1 MRFCPNCNSAVYDD
15 RAELCPECGKPMNQN
30 VCPSCGRRLQPG
42 QKCPHC
48 SDCRAHGE
56 RYTVRNQSPEQ
67 TVSGGLSMWAYMGLI
82 LLAMVPV
89 IGLIFMIV
97 WACGVSSNPQLAR
110 FARGMLLAKALD
122 DRVGCYNLL
131 RLLDC
136 DPAGDT
142 DFVFTCQEEVGCR
155 GAAGAAFRL
164 RPDIGLALEGTTA
177 NDTGDVPAARQ
188 VCRAGEGV
196 AVSFMDNASIANPG
210 LFREMLA
217 LAKARGISHQVKMG
231 TSGGNEGGAM
241 QRSRSGART
250 CVLSVPC
257 RYIHSASTVCAQSD
271 VEAQYQLAKAFLE
284 K

>member
-97 WACGVSSNPQLAR
+97 WACGVEPIPAS
-110 FARGMLLAKALD
+110 LLNRPRLTPWLMASLSAKPKLPPMM
-122 DRVGCYNLL
+122 
-131 RLLDC
+131 DC
-136 DPAGDT
+136 GW
-142 DFVFTCQEEVGCR
+142 
-155 GAAGAAFRL
+155 
-164 RPDIGLALEGTTA
+164 
-177 NDTGDVPAARQ
+177 
-188 VCRAGEGV
+188 
-196 AVSFMDNASIANPG
+196 NA
-210 LFREMLA
+210 
-217 LAKARGISHQVKMG
+217 
-231 TSGGNEGGAM
+231 
-241 QRSRSGART
+241 
-250 CVLSVPC
+250 
-257 RYIHSASTVCAQSD
+257 
-271 VEAQYQLAKAFLE
+271 
-284 K
+284 

>member
-42 QKCPHC
+42 QKCPHS

-110 FARGMLLAKALD
+110 FARGMLLAKAALFLIGIIFFSVMMAAMQPLLNELEDWLSYYGDEYGYYDNFD
-122 DRVGCYNLL
+122 DSYNYNFG
-131 RLLDC
+131 D
-136 DPAGDT
+136 DYNAGDNGDLFGDDWP
-142 DFVFTCQEEVGCR
+142 DFYGEE
-155 GAAGAAFRL
+155 A
-164 RPDIGLALEGTTA
+164 
-177 NDTGDVPAARQ
+177 PAA
-188 VCRAGEGV
+188 
-196 AVSFMDNASIANPG
+196 NAA
-210 LFREMLA
+210 
-217 LAKARGISHQVKMG
+217 
-231 TSGGNEGGAM
+231 
-241 QRSRSGART
+241 
-250 CVLSVPC
+250 
-257 RYIHSASTVCAQSD
+257 
-271 VEAQYQLAKAFLE
+271 
-284 K
+284 

>member
-110 FARGMLLAKALD
+110 FAFFSVMMAAMQPLLNELEDWLSYYGDEYGYYDNFD
-122 DRVGCYNLL
+122 DSYNYNFG
-131 RLLDC
+131 D
-136 DPAGDT
+136 DYNAGDNGDLFGDDWP
-142 DFVFTCQEEVGCR
+142 DFYGEE
-155 GAAGAAFRL
+155 A
-164 RPDIGLALEGTTA
+164 
-177 NDTGDVPAARQ
+177 PAA
-188 VCRAGEGV
+188 
-196 AVSFMDNASIANPG
+196 NAA
-210 LFREMLA
+210 
-217 LAKARGISHQVKMG
+217 
-231 TSGGNEGGAM
+231 
-241 QRSRSGART
+241 
-250 CVLSVPC
+250 
-257 RYIHSASTVCAQSD
+257 
-271 VEAQYQLAKAFLE
+271 
-284 K
+284 

>member
-48 SDCRAHGE
+48 SDCSAHGE

-110 FARGMLLAKALD
+110 FARGMLLAKAALFLIGIIFFSVMMAAMQPLLNELEDWLSYYGDEYGYYDNFD
-122 DRVGCYNLL
+122 DSYNYNFG
-131 RLLDC
+131 D
-136 DPAGDT
+136 DYNAGDNGDLFGDDWP
-142 DFVFTCQEEVGCR
+142 DFYGEE
-155 GAAGAAFRL
+155 A
-164 RPDIGLALEGTTA
+164 
-177 NDTGDVPAARQ
+177 PAA
-188 VCRAGEGV
+188 
-196 AVSFMDNASIANPG
+196 NAA
-210 LFREMLA
+210 
-217 LAKARGISHQVKMG
+217 
-231 TSGGNEGGAM
+231 
-241 QRSRSGART
+241 
-250 CVLSVPC
+250 
-257 RYIHSASTVCAQSD
+257 
-271 VEAQYQLAKAFLE
+271 
-284 K
+284 

>member
-48 SDCRAHGE
+48 SACRAHGE

-110 FARGMLLAKALD
+110 FARGMLLAKAALFLIGIIFFS
-122 DRVGCYNLL
+122 VMM
-131 RLLDC
+131 
-136 DPAGDT
+136 
-142 DFVFTCQEEVGCR
+142 
-155 GAAGAAFRL
+155 AA
-164 RPDIGLALEGTTA
+164 
-177 NDTGDVPAARQ
+177 
-188 VCRAGEGV
+188 
-196 AVSFMDNASIANPG
+196 M
-210 LFREMLA
+210 
-217 LAKARGISHQVKMG
+217 
-231 TSGGNEGGAM
+231 
-241 QRSRSGART
+241 
-250 CVLSVPC
+250 
-257 RYIHSASTVCAQSD
+257 
-271 VEAQYQLAKAFLE
+271 
-284 K
+284 